1 MDHMS
6 GKLIAECSV
15 ASEFRLDTNSVRDV
29 AKKKKKKESKAA
41 GSYQIS
47 MGCVISV
54 CYVLHPQNNLMNR
67 HPGVVVLG

>member
-29 AKKKKKKESKAA
+29 AKKKKKERIKGSWELSDINGVCDQCVLCAA
-41 GSYQIS
+41 S
-47 MGCVISV
+47 
-54 CYVLHPQNNLMNR
+54 PE
-67 HPGVVVLG
+67 